1 MKSSGTAYVLWCAC
15 FFGGCGIHRFYLG
28 KYGTG
33 LLYFFTFGLFGI
45 GQFIDL
51 FLIPG
56 MVERENKKE
65 ELQRGATVN
74 INIQGVTAQTEYTS
88 SAQRH
93 AAPAMPQ
100 KTSQT
105 AAEPETGKAL
115 EAKILKL
122 ARNFR
127 GRLTPLEL
135 AANSSLSLEE
145 ADRALEDIV
154 RRGYANM
161 AVSDSGNIMYE
172 FSGFLELAPPTQK
185 KLELDDDYEKV

>member
-1 MKSSGTAYVLWCAC
+1 MKTSGTAYVLWCAC

-100 KTSQT
+100 KTSQA

-115 EAKILKL
+115 EAKKTSNQPNQRVKGCLSRFFKSGLGRITDHFQKL
-122 ARNFR
+122 
-127 GRLTPLEL
+127 GL
-135 AANSSLSLEE
+135 AVPGHSLLQPAS
-145 ADRALEDIV
+145 
-154 RRGYANM
+154 
-161 AVSDSGNIMYE
+161 
-172 FSGFLELAPPTQK
+172 FC
-185 KLELDDDYEKV
+185 

>member
-1 MKSSGTAYVLWCAC
+1 MKTSGTAYVLWCAC

-56 MVERENKKE
+56 MVERENMKE
-65 ELQRGATVN
+65 QSQRGATVN
-74 INIQGVTAQTEYTS
+74 INIQGVAAQPEYA

-100 KTSQT
+100 G

-145 ADRALEDIV
+145 ADHALEDIV

-172 FSGFLELAPPTQK
+172 FPGFLELAPPKQK

>member
-65 ELQRGATVN
+65 ELQRGTTVN
-74 INIQGVTAQTEYTS
+74 INIQGVTAQQEYA
-88 SAQRH
+88 SAERR

-100 KTSQT
+100 KTPQA

-172 FSGFLELAPPTQK
+172 FPGFLELAPPKQK

>member
-1 MKSSGTAYVLWCAC
+1 MFFRRMRHSSVL
-15 FFGGCGIHRFYLG
+15 FGEIRH
-28 KYGTG
+28 G

-65 ELQRGATVN
+65 ELQRGTTVN
-74 INIQGVTAQTEYTS
+74 INIQGVTAQQEYA
-88 SAQRH
+88 SAERR

-100 KTSQT
+100 KTPQT

-172 FSGFLELAPPTQK
+172 FSGFLELAPPPQK
-185 KLELDDDYEKV
+185 KMELDDDYEKV